1 MEGSEPHQASMEST
15 GAPIHPS
22 ASTKDVV
29 LTATH
34 LVSVGGGGGGGPR
47 GCTLGDSRD
56 SGGDREGGQEGGG
69 GPTRARTLGDFR
81 QSSSLRTDLEIQ
93 ARRRR
98 HCPRKSHKVLLEIG
112 RAQAGSDH
120 VLWHE
125 GHIPKPIRFHMKDVY
140 RVEQKRTKGK
150 RDGRLHVTLTSKFGF
165 YRYRFD
171 FPDEAAC
178 AQAADA
184 MLEHR
189 TYKAPTEIKLRVCT
203 WNMGNALPQV
213 RALRRAHGTRT
224 AHAHAHAHAPHTY
237 TCTRALRAMLRPPQ
251 ADLPSWLGPCYT
263 SYGYTSYGYTSY
275 GYTSYG
281 YTSYGST
288 SYGSTSYF
296 RPISPR
302 GWAATPTCMPWAYR
316 RRACTTEGAALL
328 HPLYML
334 HP

>member
-15 GAPIHPS
+15 GAPIHPLT
-22 ASTKDVV
+22 STKDVV

-34 LVSVGGGGGGGPR
+34 LVSAGGGGGGGPR
-47 GCTLGDSRD
+47 ARILGEFRD
-56 SGGDREGGQEGGG
+56 GGGDREGGQVGGRS
-69 GPTRARTLGDFR
+69 PARARTLGDFR
-81 QSSSLRTDLEIQ
+81 QSSSLRADLEIQ

-98 HCPRKSHKVLLEIG
+98 HCPRMSHKVLLEIG

-125 GHIPKPIRFHMKDVY
+125 GNRTCCFHMKDVY
-140 RVEQKRTKGK
+140 RVEQRKTKGK
-150 RDGRLHVTLTSKFGF
+150 RDGRLHVTLSGKSGF

-213 RALRRAHGTRT
+213 RALRMHTARAPHMHCTCT
-224 AHAHAHAHAPHTY
+224 TAHAPHT
-237 TCTRALRAMLRPPQ
+237 CARASRETPRPP
-251 ADLPSWLGPCYT
+251 AG
-263 SYGYTSYGYTSY
+263 
-275 GYTSYG
+275 
-281 YTSYGST
+281 
-288 SYGSTSYF
+288 
-296 RPISPR
+296 
-302 GWAATPTCMPWAYR
+302 
-316 RRACTTEGAALL
+316 
-328 HPLYML
+328 
-334 HP
+334 